1 MMIPEEIR
9 DGLRDKLWGAADD
22 LGWASLNDSE
32 RSRNYEKWTRDPS
45 IGGHLAHFMEPRKV
59 RVDSKDSLIKPY
71 ERARL
76 LASEAEI
83 WRALDMAPPT
93 TAAATFIKPHGCQL
107 EDGRVICWGKSRDW
121 KLVLMAVFERGR
133 KRHAGRPFGV
143 VLLETGKTSDEGV
156 RNLVRD
162 ASSRLGIEKLAWLD

>member
-1 MMIPEEIR
+1 MIPEDIR
-9 DGLRDKLWGAADD
+9 DGLREKLWGTADD

-32 RSRNYEKWTRDPS
+32 RSRWYEKWTKDPA
-45 IGGHLAHFMEPRKV
+45 IGGQLAHFMDPRKV
-59 RVDSKDSLIKPY
+59 RVYIKDSLIKPY

-83 WRALDMAPPT
+83 WRALDLDPPT
-93 TAAATFIKPHGCQL
+93 STAQNFIKPHGCRL

-121 KLVLMAVFERGR
+121 KLILMAIFERGR
-133 KRHAGRPFGV
+133 TSHEGRPFGV
-143 VLLETGKTSDEGV
+143 VLLETGKTSNEGT

-162 ASSRLGIEKLAWLD
+162 AARRLGIECVAWLE

>member
-32 RSRNYEKWTRDPS
+32 RSRYYEKWTKDSS
-45 IGGHLAHFMEPRKV
+45 IGGQLAHFMDPRKV
-59 RVDSKDSLIKPY
+59 RVYIKDSLIKPY

-83 WRALDMAPPT
+83 WRALEMAPPT
-93 TAAATFIKPHGCQL
+93 TALETFIKPHGCRL
-107 EDGRVICWGKSRDW
+107 EDGSVICWGKSRDW

-133 KRHAGRPFGV
+133 SRHEGRPFGV
-143 VLLETGKTSDEGV
+143 VLLETGKTSNEGV
-156 RNLVRD
+156 RRLVRD
-162 ASSRLGIEKLAWLD
+162 ASDRLGIEKLAWLE